1 MKLSILIRSLYKRE
15 AMLNSLLANLYTQI
29 IKGSHY
35 FNVEVLVNRDNKEI
49 TSGEKA
55 NELLRTAS
63 GQYIVF
69 IDDDDEVAD
78 NYIQLILD
86 AAKTDSD
93 CIGTNGTYSVDGG
106 SSIRWFLSKD
116 YEDVDHNI
124 GSEFVFR
131 RRTNHISPVK
141 RELALLAMFPNI
153 SNGEDKEYSRR
164 LNPFLKTEEKIMQPV
179 YHYKYSTSKKEYV

>member
-1 MKLSILIRSLYKRE
+1 MKLSILIRSLYNRE

-29 IKGSHY
+29 VKGSYY

-49 TSGEKA
+49 TSGAKA
-55 NELLRTAS
+55 NELLLAAS
-63 GQYIVF
+63 GKYIVF
-69 IDDDDEVAD
+69 IDDDDEVSD
-78 NYIQLILD
+78 NYISLILD

-93 CIGTNGTYSVDGG
+93 CIATNGTYSIDGG
-106 SSIRWFLSKD
+106 SKIRWFLSKD
-116 YEDVDHNI
+116 YQDCDDHI
-124 GSEFVFR
+124 GTEFVFR

-164 LNPFLKTEEKIMQPV
+164 LNPHLRTEEKIIQPL
-179 YHYKYSTSKKEYV
+179 YHYKYSTQKKEYV